1 MVKLIFAVL
10 FLLAVDLIA
19 IGSINLN
26 SYVIA
31 MQEFSVERL
40 QCDNSTIQNIY
51 LVILLVK
58 HKQNQ
63 I

>member
-26 SYVIA
+26 NYVIA
-31 MQEFSVERL
+31 MQEFSG
-40 QCDNSTIQNIY
+40 
-51 LVILLVK
+51 
-58 HKQNQ
+58 
-63 I
+63 